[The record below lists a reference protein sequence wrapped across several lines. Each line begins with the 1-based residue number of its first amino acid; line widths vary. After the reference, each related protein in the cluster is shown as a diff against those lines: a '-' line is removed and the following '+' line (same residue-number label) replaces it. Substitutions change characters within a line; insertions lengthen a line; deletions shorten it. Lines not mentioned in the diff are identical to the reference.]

1 VDFDRLPFSP
11 DRGREGRRFF
21 FSHGMERGGSTRPPG
36 RREGMLTG
44 RVHASEGG
52 VYQVVLEAGE
62 GVEATL
68 RGRLKREA
76 RTGDR
81 VVIGDQ
87 VQVKRERDGTA
98 TIESVAPRRTQVV
111 RRGPGGRRAKVV
123 AANVDRLM
131 VVIAARR
138 PEPRQALLDRLLVVG
153 EGNGLEPWVVMN
165 KVDLLLDPA
174 AEHGGGE
181 GGLSAPELTRLY
193 RGLGYAVLET
203 SAKTGQGLEAFRDS
217 LSSVISALVGPSGV
231 GKSTLLNAIQPGL
244 SLRTGVPSK
253 KDGRGRH
260 TTVSARLV
268 PLECGGLVA
277 DTPGFSD
284 VGVWGVESRA
294 LEGCFPELVR
304 LGEKCR
310 FRGCTHLHEP
320 GCRVQEGLSEGEVH
334 PGRFES
340 YRALYQEAREV
351 EARYPGRAEAD
362 R

>member
-1 VDFDRLPFSP
+1 
-11 DRGREGRRFF
+11 
-21 FSHGMERGGSTRPPG
+21 
-36 RREGMLTG
+36 MLTG
-44 RVHASEGG
+44 RVHSSEGG
-52 VYQVVLEAGE
+52 VYRVVFEDGE

-87 VQVKRERDGTA
+87 VQVKRERGGSA
-98 TIESVAPRRTQVV
+98 TIESVTPRRTQVV

-131 VVIAARR
+131 VVLAARR
-138 PEPRQALLDRLLVVG
+138 PDPRQALLDRLLVVG
-153 EGNGLEPWVVMN
+153 EGNGLEPLVVLN
-165 KVDLLLDPA
+165 KVDLLLDPSP
-174 AEHGGGE
+174 EPGGGE
-181 GGLSAPELTRLY
+181 RGLSAHELPRLY
-193 RGLGYAVLET
+193 RALGYTVLET
-203 SAKTGQGLEAFRDS
+203 SAKTGQGLEAFRES
-217 LSSVISALVGPSGV
+217 LSSVTSALVGPSGA

-244 SLRTGVPSK
+244 SLRTGVSSE

-284 VGVWGVESRA
+284 VGVWGVESSA
-294 LEGCFPELVR
+294 LEGCFPELLQ

-310 FRGCTHLHEP
+310 FRGCTHLREP
-320 GCRVQEGLSEGEVH
+320 ECRVQEALSQGDVH

-340 YRALYQEAREV
+340 YRTLYREAREV
-351 EARYPGRAEAD
+351 EARFPGRAPAGQ
-362 R
+362 